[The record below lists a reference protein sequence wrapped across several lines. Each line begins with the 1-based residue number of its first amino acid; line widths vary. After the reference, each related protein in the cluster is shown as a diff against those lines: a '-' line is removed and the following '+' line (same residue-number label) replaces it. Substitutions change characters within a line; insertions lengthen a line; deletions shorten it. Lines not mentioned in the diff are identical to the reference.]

1 MRIFEGASWGRKVNF
16 VDKNNVL
23 VGYDMDQCCCENA
36 DWYIL
41 DRIESDTSLSG
52 SVEESLEDYNFD
64 PNFFQ
69 DVDGDYNSGGMVV
82 FKLINEKNG
91 DEKYLHLFNIHNG
104 YYGHGFQL
112 SIDNK
117 IIQDGCL

>member
-1 MRIFEGASWGRKVNF
+1 MKIFQGGGWGDKINF
-16 VDKNNVL
+16 VDKHNVL
-23 VGYDMDQCCCENA
+23 VGYDMAQCCCEHA

-41 DRIESDTSLSG
+41 DKIESDTTLSG
-52 SVEESLEDYNFD
+52 FSGDLEDYNFD
-64 PNFFQ
+64 PFFFQ
-69 DVDGDYNSGGMVV
+69 KVDGDYDCGGMIV

-104 YYGHGFQL
+104 YYGHGFEV

-117 IIQDGCL
+117 IVRQGGL